1 MNTTL
6 QGIPVY
12 DSLHY
17 SSDAGELARSGGA
30 VITEKGRPA
39 VLVLDISA
47 DDPEAIIQAVRRAR
61 AKAAFES
68 MRRTAQHNGYMQ
80 DAEIDSE
87 IASARQEKRGR

>member
-12 DSLHY
+12 DGVY
-17 SSDAGELARSGGA
+17 SSYGAEELVRSGGA
-30 VITEKGRPA
+30 VLTEKGRPA
-39 VLVLDISA
+39 VLVLDISG

-61 AKAAFES
+61 AKSAFEN
-68 MRRTAQHNGYMQ
+68 MRRTAEQNGYMP

-87 IASARQEKRGR
+87 IASVRLERRGR